1 MHISHSVLLPV
12 FNGEKYLDQQIAS
25 ILAELDGN
33 DELIVYDD
41 GSKDNSAKICALV
54 AESDSRV
61 HFFRGDQNIGLRGAI
76 NFLLARAKNELIVYV
91 DQDDVWLKGRLRK
104 IQKFFPQYDCVVVN
118 AELCDSDLRLKKK
131 TYFDLIGLTSNVF
144 NMFLR
149 CRVLGCCMVFK
160 RSSLGRSFEIP
171 NGCWHDHFTIMWLM
185 LWRKSIYYH
194 QQPLVLYRRHENTLS
209 SAGSSN
215 NISSRIPSIIFNR
228 VVLIVSMFSHLMK
241 YFVIGKP
248 S

>member
-1 MHISHSVLLPV
+1 MYISHSILLPV

-33 DELIVYDD
+33 DELIIYDD
-41 GSKDNSAKICALV
+41 GSKDNSSKICALV

-61 HFFRGDQNIGLRGAI
+61 QFFREDQNIGLRSAI

-118 AELCDSDLRLKKK
+118 AELCDSDLRLKKN
-131 TYFDLIGLTSNVF
+131 TYFNLIGLTSNIF
-144 NMFLR
+144 KMFLR

-160 RSSLGRSFEIP
+160 RSSLGSSFEIP
-171 NGCWHDHFTIMWLM
+171 YGCWHDHFTIMWLM
-185 LWRKSIYYH
+185 LRRKSIYYH
-194 QQPLVLYRRHENTLS
+194 KRPLVLYRRHENALS

-215 NISSRIPSIIFNR
+215 NISSRIPLIIFNR
-228 VVLIVSMFSHLMK
+228 VVLIVSMFRHLMK
-241 YFVIGKP
+241 YLFVGK
-248 S
+248 SS

>member
-1 MHISHSVLLPV
+1 MYISHSILLPV
-12 FNGEKYLDQQIAS
+12 FNGEEYLDQQIAS

-41 GSKDNSAKICALV
+41 GSKDNSAMICARFV
-54 AESDSRV
+54 ESDSRV
-61 HFFRGDQNIGLRGAI
+61 QFFRGDRNIGLRYAI
-76 NFLLARAKNELIVYV
+76 NFLLARANNELVVYV
-91 DQDDVWLKGRLRK
+91 DQDDVWLKGRLSN

-118 AELCDSDLRLKKK
+118 AELCDSDLRPKMK

-185 LWRKSIYYH
+185 LRRKSIYYYKK
-194 QQPLVLYRRHENTLS
+194 PLVLYRRHENALS
-209 SAGSSN
+209 LAGSSN
-215 NISSRIPSIIFNR
+215 NTPSRIPLIIFNR

-241 YFVIGKP
+241 YLVIGK
-248 S
+248 SN